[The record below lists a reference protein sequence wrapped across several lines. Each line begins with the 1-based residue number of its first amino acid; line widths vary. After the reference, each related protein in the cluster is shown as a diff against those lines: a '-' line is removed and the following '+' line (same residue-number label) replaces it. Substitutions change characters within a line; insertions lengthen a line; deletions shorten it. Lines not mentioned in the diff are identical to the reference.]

1 MAIFWKVGGWCQDLL
16 DNFGTIFSILG
27 QLRDIFFHF
36 GAIWGSFGC
45 HFMFDFSLQTLTV
58 MQIQIYEKIL
68 KNLWFLQCFLCIKS
82 YCYVIWFVLIS
93 VYFGSSARKP
103 GVLASK
109 RLAKPSF
116 ERFGLMLGHGWDDF
130 PSFWDDLGVLWS
142 FKNICYGRRKRFET
156 FDFA

>member
-1 MAIFWKVGGWCQDLL
+1 MSFGTLWRHSELCLWRFGCNDGTTL
-16 DNFGTIFSILG
+16 DNFGRFFNDFEVIWGHNFVW
-27 QLRDIFFHF
+27 FFHSETDNYADTHLSTF
-36 GAIWGSFGC
+36 I
-45 HFMFDFSLQTLTV
+45 
-58 MQIQIYEKIL
+58 
-68 KNLWFLQCFLCIKS
+68 KNHRFLRWFLYIKL

-156 FDFA
+156 SDFA

>member
-1 MAIFWKVGGWCQDLL
+1 MSFGTLWRHSELCLWRFGCNDGTTL
-16 DNFGTIFSILG
+16 DNFGRFFNDFEVIWGHNFVWFSIQKLIIMQTHIYQKLLNIIG
-27 QLRDIFFHF
+27 FLR
-36 GAIWGSFGC
+36 
-45 HFMFDFSLQTLTV
+45 
-58 MQIQIYEKIL
+58 
-68 KNLWFLQCFLCIKS
+68 WFLYIKL

-142 FKNICYGRRKRFET
+142 LKNLCYGRRKRFET
-156 FDFA
+156 SDFA